1 MSSNADRLKKAMA
14 NRSKIDESNVT
25 CDPNHASIATFSSI
39 SSSESTSKSY
49 MPTLCSDST
58 ASTSDFMINDFTPK
72 TQTNSIASYSS
83 IDSIPTKQRLYEKN
97 AALNSHPFALPTASS
112 FYMSLDELDDY
123 NSKFMAQG
131 YLDRTRQLSKPSYNF
146 HNTLHSISDDS
157 DDSDNDD
164 DVPIYLRRRHSDLT
178 DLIDQTQSLKI
189 HETNTINNSSFGL
202 DLDLDS
208 VIRSALVEST
218 ASQKQNA
225 AARINQHQQHNRI
238 ESTDLPYNLYPTE
251 SSFYIPPTH
260 VSALNKPL
268 PPSIQA
274 SPKAKKRLG
283 DTVLRFARKITN

>member
-14 NRSKIDESNVT
+14 NRSKSDENNAAWNT
-25 CDPNHASIATFSSI
+25 NHASIATFSSI
-39 SSSESTSKSY
+39 SSSDSTSRSY

-58 ASTSDFMINDFTPK
+58 ASTSDFITNDFTSK
-72 TQTNSIASYSS
+72 TKTNSIASYSS
-83 IDSIPTKQRLYEKN
+83 IDSIPSKQRLYEKN
-97 AALNSHPFALPTASS
+97 DSAAASSHPFVLPTASS

-131 YLDRTRQLSKPSYNF
+131 YADRAKQFSRPSYNF

-164 DVPIYLRRRHSDLT
+164 DVPLYLRRRHSDLT
-178 DLIDQTQSLKI
+178 DLIDQTQSFKI
-189 HETNTINNSSFGL
+189 QESNVINTSSFGL

-218 ASQKQNA
+218 ASQKQNNTV
-225 AARINQHQQHNRI
+225 RTSHHTRI

-251 SSFYIPPTH
+251 SSFYMPPSH
-260 VSALNKPL
+260 NSLHNKPL
-268 PPSIQA
+268 DPSVQT
-274 SPKAKKRLG
+274 SPKTKKRLG
-283 DTVLRFARKITN
+283 DTVMRFARKITN